1 MAADMT
7 VIALVAS
14 SFVATNVDNLLI
26 LVAWMLG
33 GRLATRRLLGAYSL
47 AAAAVLLVALLFGTV
62 SNLLPVQYL
71 GYLGIIPVLLGLKM
85 LAERFQGDEAVNSE
99 KTSLSLLTVATAL
112 FANSVDTMLVFAPLL
127 ADSAA
132 SVDPLIAASYVLVA
146 GVWFWV
152 AWWFSRNVGRLAR
165 VSMIAQWV
173 APLIMIAVGLYILD
187 NTATDVVAGP

>member
-7 VIALVAS
+7 VIALVTS

-85 LAERFQGDEAVNSE
+85 LAERFQANEAVSE
-99 KTSLSLLTVATAL
+99 KKALSSVAVATAL
-112 FANSVDTMLVFAPLL
+112 FANSVDTILVFAPLL

-146 GVWFWV
+146 GAWFAV
-152 AWWFSRNVGRLAR
+152 AWWFSRNVARLAR
-165 VSMIAQWV
+165 VTMIAQWV